1 MYFKVKIR
9 NILHIFIMTN
19 IGKQL
24 SERRKKLGLSQQ
36 DLAEI
41 SGVSLRTINAIEN
54 DASNPS
60 IEVVSKIAEPLGL
73 VISLTERVQHD

>member
-1 MYFKVKIR
+1 
-9 NILHIFIMTN
+9 MTN

-41 SGVSLRTINAIEN
+41 SGVSLRTINSIEN

>member
-1 MYFKVKIR
+1 
-9 NILHIFIMTN
+9 MTN

-60 IEVVSKIAEPLGL
+60 IDVVSKIAEPLGL

>member
-1 MYFKVKIR
+1 MYFKVKTR

-36 DLAEI
+36 DLTEI